1 MCQQDL
7 AQVLRQIPSFHDPN
21 LLFGLDTLGDA
32 GIYQLSEEIALVQTV
47 DVLTPIADDPFVFGE
62 IAAANALSDVYVM
75 GAIPITALNIIGFPA
90 KLELSY
96 LSEIIKGG
104 SEKIREAGAVI
115 LGGHTIKDDDPKYGL
130 AVTGIVHPQ
139 KIITNRGAKPGD
151 VLILTKPIGTGI
163 ISTALKADAAS
174 DTAIEKINQSMK
186 TLNNVAARTMVE
198 LGVNACTDITGFG
211 LLGHALQLA
220 QASGVSLIIEWKE
233 VPIFE
238 EALEYAEQALL
249 PGGTI
254 KNFKFVE
261 PQVEFD
267 AAVNDDWKM
276 ILADAQTSGGLLIS
290 VEKAKSETLIKLLK
304 NRGVKTARIIGTV
317 CAPME
322 KSLCVK

>member
-21 LLFGLDTLGDA
+21 LLFGFDTLGDA